1 MDPAYIALRAVVE
14 RFFTGV
20 GAFAATEALAEGL
33 AAPRGAADLG
43 AAARGADPAEE
54 GPVAPLGAVDLAG
67 EDALTPTP
75 TRSLAD

>member
-1 MDPAYIALRAVVE
+1 MDPAYITLRAVVE

-20 GAFAATEALAEGL
+20 GALAATEALEEGC
-33 AAPRGAADLG
+33 AAPRGAVDLG

-54 GPVAPLGAVDLAG
+54 GLVAPLGVVDLAG